1 MAIRTVLTERFGL
14 TWPVVLAPMAFVSG
28 GALARAVT
36 AAGGLGFV
44 GGGYGDRTWLSRELA
59 AAGNDPVGVGF
70 ITWSLAKDPD
80 LLALAL
86 DHAPRAVS
94 LSFGDIRPFAARVKR
109 QGVPLIAQVQSVEM
123 ARAAAGEGVDFIV
136 AQGTEAGGHGAARA
150 TLPLVPAIVDAVGG
164 VPVIAAGGIADGR
177 GLAAALML
185 GAAGVVCG
193 TAFYVA
199 EESLAAPAA
208 KAVAVAVSGAE
219 TGRSSVYDV
228 VRGFAWP
235 SPFDIRLVENPFIS
249 RWKRDGEGLARD
261 VLTERARYDRALAE
275 GDMSVAA
282 VIVGEGIDMVRS
294 VEPAAG
300 ILARMG
306 QGAERLLSGAGALV
320 ALAAGTPQGACR
332 L

>member
-14 TWPVVLAPMAFVSG
+14 TWPIVLAPMAFVSG

-44 GGGYGDRTWLSRELA
+44 GGGYGDRDWLARELA

-70 ITWSLAKDPD
+70 ITWSLARNPD

-86 DHAPRAVS
+86 DHAPRAVF
-94 LSFGDIRPFAARVKR
+94 LSFGDVRPFAARVKR
-109 QGVPLIAQVQSVEM
+109 RGVPLIAQVQSVEM
-123 ARAAAGEGVDFIV
+123 AKAAAGEGADFIV

-150 TLPLVPAIVDAVGG
+150 TLPLVPAVVDAVGG
-164 VPVIAAGGIADGR
+164 VPVLAAGGIADGR

-185 GAAGVVCG
+185 GAVGVVCG

-208 KAVAVAVSGAE
+208 KAAAVEAGGGE
-219 TGRSSVYDV
+219 TGRSSVYDT
-228 VRGFAWP
+228 VRGFDWP
-235 SPFDIRLVENPFIS
+235 APFDIRLVENPFIS
-249 RWKRDGEGLARD
+249 RWKRDGEGLGRNL
-261 VLTERARYDRALAE
+261 LTERARYDRALVE
-275 GDMSVAA
+275 SDLSVAA
-282 VIVGEGIDMVRS
+282 VIVGEAVDLVRA
-294 VEPAAG
+294 VEPAAD

-306 QGAERLLSGAGALV
+306 QGAEVLLSGAGALV
-320 ALAAGTPQGACR
+320 GQAPGRAT
-332 L
+332 